1 MSPRAIVALAV
12 LGFSFLAPSFVS
24 AATRYG
30 GWDKSVYFGPFAVG
44 YATTKPFS
52 GGGTPQLRWGWKVEG
67 GWTGGGFG
75 GASTYNDA
83 LIVSPQGLIRLAIPL
98 EGTMVLYPQLGLGV
112 AARFDDGSDK
122 HSGDRVL
129 VPIGSF
135 GIGLQFGKW
144 GALIQGPGLPGIGV
158 TYHFQ

>member
-24 AATRYG
+24 AATRSG

-112 AARFDDGSDK
+112 AARFDDGSGT
-122 HSGDRVL
+122 HSGAWVG
-129 VPIGSF
+129 PIGSF